1 MNSIALTRTLLIYGL
16 TLPLAVVLGYMLSTP
31 LENNSL
37 MVVGVVAFVLTIPLL
52 IRWYHPI
59 LIFSWNTAI
68 VFSFMPGPP
77 TFWMAMAGLGLG
89 FAVFNR
95 ILDRQRR
102 ESTFCHVP
110 PVTWAIIFFGLVVFT
125 TAQMTGGIGLRSLG
139 GSTYGSKGYFTIL
152 AAIFGYFAMT
162 SCPIPLKQ
170 TRLYT
175 TLYFLPGLTALMSSL
190 IYYAGP
196 SFYILFAIFPAGEA
210 SNLAQADAAG
220 SYITRLGGV
229 SVAGTVIYY
238 YLLSKHGIRGL
249 FTVKKPLRLLC
260 FVLAFGAGLFGGFR
274 SLLLL
279 MLMVF
284 ALQFYLEG
292 LLRTTLLPIFVI
304 AGVSCMVLLIPLADR
319 LPLAV
324 QRTVAFLPLE
334 LDPTVRYDAKNSTE
348 WRLQMWR
355 VLLPDLHKYVLLGKG
370 YALNPT
376 DLYLTAV
383 SVRRGSMASWEGS
396 LAAGDYHSGPLSI
409 YIPFGSFG
417 VLAFVS
423 FLIASI
429 RTLYQN
435 YQHGDP
441 HLKTINAF
449 LLSMFVARS
458 ISFFFVFGSISSDL
472 FHFTGMVGF
481 SVALNGGVKKA
492 PYLQAVK
499 PATAKA

>member
-1 MNSIALTRTLLIYGL
+1 MNSLALTRTILIYGII
-16 TLPLAVVLGYMLSTP
+16 LPLAVVLGYMLTTP
-31 LENNSL
+31 DQSNSL
-37 MVVGVVAFVLTIPLL
+37 MVVGAVAFVLTMPLL
-52 IRWYHPI
+52 IRWHHPV
-59 LIFSWNTAI
+59 LIFSWNAVI
-68 VFSFMPGPP
+68 VLAFFPGAPHL
-77 TFWMAMAGLGLG
+77 WMLMAVLSLG
-89 FAVFNR
+89 FAMVNR
-95 ILDRQRR
+95 ILDRQG

-110 PVTWAIIFFGLVVFT
+110 PVTYSILFLALVVLL
-125 TAQMTGGIGLRSLG
+125 TAKMTGGIGLRSLG
-139 GSTYGSKGYFTIL
+139 ASSYGSKGYVYIL
-152 AAIFGYFAMT
+152 AAIVGYFAMT
-162 SCPIPLKQ
+162 SCPISLKQ

-196 SFYILFAIFPAGEA
+196 GFYFLFAIFPTGEA
-210 SNLAQADAAG
+210 SNLAQADVVG

-260 FVLAFGAGLFGGFR
+260 FVLAFAAGLFGGFR

-304 AGVSCMVLLIPLADR
+304 AGVSCMVLIIPLADR

-334 LDPTVRYDAKNSTE
+334 LDPTVRYDAVNSTE

-355 VLLPDLHKYVLLGKG
+355 VLLPELHKYVLLGKG

-376 DLYLTAV
+376 DLYLTDV
-383 SVRRGSMASWEGS
+383 SVRQGTMASWEGS
-396 LAAGDYHSGPLSI
+396 MAAGDYHSGPLSL

-429 RTLYQN
+429 RTLYLN

-458 ISFFFVFGSISSDL
+458 ISFFFVFGAISSDL
-472 FHFTGMVGF
+472 FQFTGLIGF

-492 PYLQAVK
+492 PTHLAVHPEPV
-499 PATAKA
+499 PA

>member
-1 MNSIALTRTLLIYGL
+1 MY
-16 TLPLAVVLGYMLSTP
+16 
-31 LENNSL
+31 
-37 MVVGVVAFVLTIPLL
+37 
-52 IRWYHPI
+52 
-59 LIFSWNTAI
+59 
-68 VFSFMPGPP
+68 
-77 TFWMAMAGLGLG
+77 
-89 FAVFNR
+89 
-95 ILDRQRR
+95 
-102 ESTFCHVP
+102 
-110 PVTWAIIFFGLVVFT
+110 
-125 TAQMTGGIGLRSLG
+125 
-139 GSTYGSKGYFTIL
+139 IL
-152 AAIFGYFAMT
+152 AAIVGYFAMT
-162 SCPIPLKQ
+162 TCRISPKQ

-196 SFYILFAIFPAGEA
+196 GFHFLFAIFPTGEA
-210 SNLAQADAAG
+210 RNLAQADVAG

-229 SVAGTVIYY
+229 SVAGTVIFY

-260 FVLAFGAGLFGGFR
+260 FALAFAVGLFGGFR

-304 AGVSCMVLLIPLADR
+304 AGVSCMVLIIPLADR

-334 LDPTVRYDAKNSTE
+334 LDPTVRYDAVNSTE

-355 VLLPDLHKYVLLGKG
+355 VLLPELHKYVLLGKG

-376 DLYLTAV
+376 DLYLTDVAV
-383 SVRRGSMASWEGS
+383 RQGTIANWEGAM
-396 LAAGDYHSGPLSI
+396 AAGDYHSGPLSI

-458 ISFFFVFGSISSDL
+458 ISFFFVFGAISSDL
-472 FHFTGMVGF
+472 FQFTGLIGF

-492 PYLQAVK
+492 PTHLAVRPEPV
-499 PATAKA
+499 PA